1 MNKEN
6 AKKMESVGFFKE
18 EMERVAVGKC
28 PLCGNPVNREDFR
41 DELSMREFNISGMCQ
56 KCQDRIFG

>member
-6 AKKMESVGFFKE
+6 AKKLDSLGFFRE
-18 EMERVAVGKC
+18 EVERVAVGQC
-28 PLCGNPVNREDFR
+28 ALCGEPVHREDFR

-56 KCQDRIFG
+56 KCQDKFFG